1 MASFKFSTTPFLRLF
16 LCIGG
21 MVAATLLRCNFQPAA
36 GHFLRFYE
44 KLTLNNSVS
53 TKTGVTFIAILSAL
67 MAFTSLS
74 TDIYLPAMPEMSRSL
89 HGEAALTVTGF
100 LIGFAIA
107 QLIWGPI
114 SDRFGRK
121 RPLYIGMIL
130 FAIGSAGCALSSEM
144 YQIVFWRVFQAAGA
158 CTGPMLAR
166 AMIRDL
172 FSRTRAAQM
181 LSTLIIVM
189 AIAPIAGPLLG
200 GQIIRYSQWPVI
212 FWFLCAVGILMFIAL
227 HWLPETLLP
236 EKRSRD
242 SLGGAFA
249 NYVQLLKNRSFM
261 QYTLCVTFYY
271 VAVYAFIVGSPS
283 MYITWFGVDP
293 QHYGWLFA
301 VNIVG
306 VVGMSFVNKRLVQ
319 RFDLEHMLKTAA
331 AIAAGMAVLMCL
343 MLEIFP
349 NGMLAI
355 AACIFVFF
363 SMNGI
368 IAASATAAALD
379 AVPGTAGSASAL
391 IGALQYGSGIISS
404 LMLAWLNDGTPW
416 AMAGIM
422 TVFTLLSGMM
432 ALGQKKNDS
441 HQARLQ

>member
-1 MASFKFSTTPFLRLF
+1 MKNSAS
-16 LCIGG
+16 
-21 MVAATLLRCNFQPAA
+21 A
-36 GHFLRFYE
+36 
-44 KLTLNNSVS
+44 
-53 TKTGVTFIAILSAL
+53 KTGIAFIAILSAL

-74 TDIYLPAMPEMSRSL
+74 TDIYLPAMPAMSISL
-89 HGEAALTVTGF
+89 HGDAALTVTGF

-121 RPLYIGMIL
+121 PPLYIGMIL
-130 FAIGSAGCALSSEM
+130 FAIGSAGCALSTEM

-212 FWFLCAVGILMFIAL
+212 FWFLAAVGVLMFFAL
-227 HWLPETLLP
+227 FWLPETLP
-236 EKRSRD
+236 TEKRTGD
-242 SLGGAFA
+242 SLGSAFT
-249 NYVQLLKNRSFM
+249 NYLHLLKNRSFM
-261 QYTLCVTFYY
+261 RFTLCVTFYY
-271 VAVYAFIVGSPS
+271 VAVYAFIVGSPAV
-283 MYITWFGVDP
+283 YISGFGIDP

-306 VVGMSFVNKRLVQ
+306 VVGMSFINKRLVQ
-319 RFDLEHMLKTAA
+319 RFPLEQMLKTAA
-331 AIAAGMAVLMCL
+331 AIALIMALLMCISL
-343 MLEIFP
+343 AIFP
-349 NGMLAI
+349 KNMLAM

-404 LMLAWLNDGTPW
+404 LMLAWLNNGTPW
-416 AMAGIM
+416 PMAGIM
-422 TVFTLLSGMM
+422 TTFTLLCGMM
-432 ALGQKKNDS
+432 AFGRMGD
-441 HQARLQ
+441 QAITDAE